1 MEIVIL
7 IVGGFFYFQYF
18 VKVLY
23 GLSPLLF
30 PSVKFRVGIIQEGFL
45 GLNPIKISSLE
56 GFLELKTGWE
66 KSVTVS

>member
-7 IVGGFFYFQYF
+7 IAGGFFYFRSF

-30 PSVKFRVGIIQEGFL
+30 PSVKFRVGIVQEGFL

>member
-1 MEIVIL
+1 LEIVIL
-7 IVGGFFYFQYF
+7 IVGGFFYFRYF

-30 PSVKFRVGIIQEGFL
+30 PSVKFRVGIVQEGFL
-45 GLNPIKISSLE
+45 ELNPIKISSLE

>member
-7 IVGGFFYFQYF
+7 IVSGFFYFRYF

-30 PSVKFRVGIIQEGFL
+30 PSVKFRVGIVQEGFL

-56 GFLELKTGWE
+56 GFLELKTGRE
-66 KSVTVS
+66 MSVTVS